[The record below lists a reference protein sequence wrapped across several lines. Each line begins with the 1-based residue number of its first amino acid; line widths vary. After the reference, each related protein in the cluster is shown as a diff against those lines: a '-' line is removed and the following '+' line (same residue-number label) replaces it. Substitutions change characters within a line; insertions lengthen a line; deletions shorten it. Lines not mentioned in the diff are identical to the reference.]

1 MLKLR
6 DVFAQM
12 EHNRD
17 LVLGVVFR
25 EKTDASLK
33 LLEFVL
39 DESHKKQTKDKE
51 FITLDSCMR
60 AFSRE
65 EMLSGSDQWYCNR
78 CKEQRDIHKK
88 LELYRLPKIMII
100 QLKRFQS
107 KRSASKASGFLS
119 MAYAQIAQQEKVGDL
134 VDFPV
139 EGLDMR
145 QYVQDQSIRDSPNPV
160 LYDLYAVSNHYGG
173 LHGGHY
179 TAYALNSES

>member
-6 DVFAQM
+6 DVFSQM

-65 EMLSGSDQWYCNR
+65 EMLSGSD
-78 CKEQRDIHKK
+78 
-88 LELYRLPKIMII
+88 
-100 QLKRFQS
+100 
-107 KRSASKASGFLS
+107 
-119 MAYAQIAQQEKVGDL
+119 
-134 VDFPV
+134 
-139 EGLDMR
+139 
-145 QYVQDQSIRDSPNPV
+145 
-160 LYDLYAVSNHYGG
+160 
-173 LHGGHY
+173 
-179 TAYALNSES
+179 